1 MIKGDFKEAARSNS
15 NIYLTSRRDQ
25 RVFRTS
31 QKGRPSFVCLSKK
44 QLCAYNQQ
52 RDKVFAFVIRK
63 RVREP
68 DFCFPRRQCTCHWR
82 MQVGEQAPVCLPKR
96 QRASHPNLHNFPST
110 SHHTAL
116 RCRTNIRPV
125 RQQDTK
131 LPTEVLAK
139 YCSENSHPFHLSQ
152 PSGQLAGPEE
162 NAKFFWSFQRCVT
175 LKVQIR
181 LLLWHQC
188 FLLFH
193 PNPQTVHQDLRLW
206 TN

>member
-1 MIKGDFKEAARSNS
+1 MIKGDFKEAARGNS

-31 QKGRPSFVCLSKK
+31 QKGRPSYVCLSKR
-44 QLCAYNQQ
+44 QLCAYNYQ
-52 RDKVFAFVIRK
+52 RDKVFAFVICK

-68 DFCFPRRQCTCHWR
+68 DCCLPRK

-131 LPTEVLAK
+131 LPTKVLAK

-152 PSGQLAGPEE
+152 RSQASWTRTKCKVFLKLPKMCDTLSSDQTSFVAPVFPSFPSKYPNCPSRFAPLGQ
-162 NAKFFWSFQRCVT
+162 SIT
-175 LKVQIR
+175 LT
-181 LLLWHQC
+181 H
-188 FLLFH
+188 
-193 PNPQTVHQDLRLW
+193 
-206 TN
+206 

>member
-1 MIKGDFKEAARSNS
+1 MCAF
-15 NIYLTSRRDQ
+15 Q
-25 RVFRTS
+25 RGNF
-31 QKGRPSFVCLSKK
+31 
-44 QLCAYNQQ
+44 CAYNYQ
-52 RDKVFAFVIRK
+52 RDKVFSFVICK

-68 DFCFPRRQCTCHWR
+68 DCCLPRK

-131 LPTEVLAK
+131 LPTKVLAK

-152 PSGQLAGPEE
+152 RSQASWTRTKCKVFLKLPKMCDTLSSDQTSFVAPVFPS
-162 NAKFFWSFQRCVT
+162 
-175 LKVQIR
+175 
-181 LLLWHQC
+181 
-188 FLLFH
+188 FH
-193 PNPQTVHQDLRLW
+193 PNIQTVHQDLRLW
-206 TN
+206 ANQ

>member
-1 MIKGDFKEAARSNS
+1 MIKGDFKEAARGNS

-31 QKGRPSFVCLSKK
+31 QKGWPSYVCLSKR
-44 QLCAYNQQ
+44 QVCAYNYQ
-52 RDKVFAFVIRK
+52 RDKVFSFVICK

-68 DFCFPRRQCTCHWR
+68 DCCLPRK

-131 LPTEVLAK
+131 LPTELLAK
-139 YCSENSHPFHLSQ
+139 YCSEDSYPSHDETHLVQYCS
-152 PSGQLAGPEE
+152 PSRFAPLDQLITLTHWVSIRVTTNLCA
-162 NAKFFWSFQRCVT
+162 FFLFRFNYFQT
-175 LKVQIR
+175 I
-181 LLLWHQC
+181 
-188 FLLFH
+188 
-193 PNPQTVHQDLRLW
+193 
-206 TN
+206 

>member
-1 MIKGDFKEAARSNS
+1 MIKGDFKEAARGNS

-31 QKGRPSFVCLSKK
+31 QMGRPSCVCLSKG
-44 QLCAYNQQ
+44 QLCAYNYQ
-52 RDKVFAFVIRK
+52 RDKVFAFVICK

-68 DFCFPRRQCTCHWR
+68 DCCLPRK

-139 YCSENSHPFHLSQ
+139 YCSENSQPFHLVQYSS
-152 PSGQLAGPEE
+152 PSMFAPLDQLITLTQRVSLY
-162 NAKFFWSFQRCVT
+162 WSYNNSLYSIYSMFIIFKQCSFLT
-175 LKVQIR
+175 IR
-181 LLLWHQC
+181 DSVI
-188 FLLFH
+188 
-193 PNPQTVHQDLRLW
+193 PNKRSYLC
-206 TN
+206 